1 MEIVS
6 NQPIEPSEV
15 YKLIKKDAAGSV
27 VLHFAVVKRESE
39 DKITSSIEF
48 QASGDV
54 NEELHTISDDIRRRW
69 KIEDILIMRRL
80 GRIDIGDIIALVG
93 VSSIHRE
100 DAFEAC
106 RYAVDRLKKMATISK
121 KETFVD

>member
-15 YKLIKKDAAGSV
+15 YKLIKKDMAGSV
-27 VLHFAVVKRESE
+27 VLHFAVVRRNSE
-39 DKITSSIEF
+39 GKATSSIDF

-54 NEELHTISDDIRRRW
+54 NEELRIISDDIRRRW
-69 KIEDILIMRRL
+69 TIEDILIMRRL
-80 GRIDIGDIIALVG
+80 GRLDIGDIISLAG
-93 VSSIHRE
+93 VSSTHRE

-106 RYAVDRLKKMATISK
+106 RYGVDRLKKMSTISK
-121 KETFVD
+121 RETFE